1 VNVVKGEISNNMDTP
16 KTITERKND
25 IQFLMKYAVP
35 EDQVEAAETLLKKY
49 EADIIALNLLH
60 SFYINLPEGKDDS
73 VKKIRLMTRR
83 QGVFLLCVSTGNGLH
98 YLYLVNKEAAHIVG
112 TLAEGI
118 VDRELLDFFGYADN
132 REVLALTQKPEML
145 QKYQPYA
152 IDSKI
157 CPSCQVA
164 VGEFHTLGCPV
175 EICPWCNGQLTYCN
189 CRFTKLDI
197 DTLEKAAQIEKLLE
211 LLEEVGRIAF
221 KKEHSPGYLSD
232 N

>member
-1 VNVVKGEISNNMDTP
+1 MDTP

-98 YLYLVNKEAAHIVG
+98 YLYLVNKEAAHILG

>member
-1 VNVVKGEISNNMDTP
+1 MDTP
-16 KTITERKND
+16 KTMTERKND

-35 EDQVEAAETLLKKY
+35 EDQVDAAETLLEY
-49 EADIIALNLLH
+49 HAADIIALNLLH

-73 VKKIRLMTRR
+73 VKTLRLVTRR
-83 QGVFLLCVSTGNGLH
+83 QGVFLLCVSTGNDLH

>member
-1 VNVVKGEISNNMDTP
+1 MDTP

-60 SFYINLPEGKDDS
+60 SFYINLPEGKNDS

>member
-98 YLYLVNKEAAHIVG
+98 YLYLNKEAAHIVG

-164 VGEFHTLGCPV
+164 VGEFHTLGW
-175 EICPWCNGQLTYCN
+175 WCNGQLTYCN

>member
-1 VNVVKGEISNNMDTP
+1 VVKGEISNNMDTP

-73 VKKIRLMTRR
+73 VKKIRLMTCR

>member
-1 VNVVKGEISNNMDTP
+1 VVKGEISNNMDTP

-132 REVLALTQKPEML
+132 REVLALTQKPDML

>member
-1 VNVVKGEISNNMDTP
+1 MVTP
-16 KTITERKND
+16 KTMTERKND

-35 EDQVEAAETLLKKY
+35 EDQVDAAETLLEY
-49 EADIIALNLLH
+49 HAADIIALNLLH

-73 VKKIRLMTRR
+73 VKTLRLVTRR
-83 QGVFLLCVSTGNGLH
+83 QGVFLLCVSTGNDLH

-152 IDSKI
+152 TDSKI

-189 CRFTKLDI
+189 CRFTRLEI

-232 N
+232 NLSDDVE

>member
-1 VNVVKGEISNNMDTP
+1 MDTP